1 MTTETSGLPKTTF
14 AGGRRALVLLLFINL
29 FNYVDRQVLAAVV
42 PSIEQSFFGAANGAG
57 RSVALQALQNWC
69 REHLGFKPELAL
81 IGLLSMAFMVLY
93 MIGAPV
99 FGRLAERYS
108 RWALVGLGVI
118 LWSLASGAS
127 GLATT
132 FFSLLLTRCFVG
144 VGEAAYGPVAPTIL
158 SDLFPVE
165 KRGQILAWF
174 YMAIP
179 VGSALGYVL
188 GGAVAASSIG
198 DLGTHLLGIHAESWR
213 WAFFLVAPPGL
224 ILGLWAF
231 FMNDPPRGQA
241 DGSGGTAPA
250 HIRWRDYSVLLR
262 TPSWV
267 FCTLGMTAMTFAIG
281 GIAFWMPYYL
291 VHKPGAP
298 ASATVIFG
306 GVTCVAG
313 LVATLLGGLT
323 GDKLRARFPGSY
335 FLVSGVAMLVGFPF
349 MLLTLRASFPLI
361 WVWVFVT
368 CFCLFF
374 NTGPTNTIL
383 ANVSHPSIRAAGFAL
398 NIFLI
403 HAFGDVISPVVIG
416 VVGDQYDM
424 NRAFILVGAMFVVAG
439 ILWLL
444 GVRHL
449 QRDTAIAPMRLMR
462 EPT

>member
-1 MTTETSGLPKTTF
+1 MTTETRTPLPG
-14 AGGRRALVLLLFINL
+14 ARPALLLLLLINL

-42 PSIEQSFFGAANGAG
+42 PSIERSFFGAANGG
-57 RSVALQALQNWC
+57 SRSAALQALQEWC

-81 IGLLSMAFMVLY
+81 IGVLSMAFMVLY

-99 FGRLAERYS
+99 FARLAERRS
-108 RWALVGLGVI
+108 RWALVGIGVI

-132 FFSLLLTRCFVG
+132 FFMLLLTRCFVG

-158 SDLFPVE
+158 SDLYPVA

-188 GGAVAASSIG
+188 GGAVAASSLG
-198 DLGTHLLGIHAESWR
+198 DFGAERLGIHAESWR
-213 WAFFLVAPPGL
+213 WAFFLVVPPGL
-224 ILGLWAF
+224 VLGIWSF
-231 FMNDPPRGQA
+231 FMRDPPRGQA
-241 DGSGGTAPA
+241 DGLGDPERG
-250 HIRWRDYSVLLR
+250 HIRWRDYGALLR
-262 TPSWV
+262 SPSWI

-291 VHKPGAP
+291 AHKPGAP
-298 ASATVIFG
+298 ASSTVIFG
-306 GVTCVAG
+306 AITCVAG
-313 LVATLLGGLT
+313 LVGTLLGGLA
-323 GDKLRARFPGSY
+323 GDRLRARFPGSY
-335 FLVSGVAMLVGFPF
+335 FLVSGIAMLAGFPF
-349 MLLTLRASFPLI
+349 LLLTLSATFPTI
-361 WVWVFVT
+361 WVWLFVT

-398 NIFLI
+398 NIFVI
-403 HAFGDVISPVVIG
+403 HAFGDVLSPVVIG
-416 VVGDQYDM
+416 IVGDRYDM

-439 ILWLL
+439 ILWLF
-444 GVRHL
+444 GVPHL
-449 QRDTAIAPMRLMR
+449 QRDTAAAPAGLPRSPR
-462 EPT
+462 